1 MPDQEHRPAAFSRR
15 ALARLVAGG
24 AVLAATGCQTP
35 KRLAAVPAGM
45 TTRAEPALSN
55 IRFWP
60 NRDNANFIAEGR
72 LSLARERAWRESRG
86 ESGPLPPVS
95 FLAISGG
102 GDDGAY
108 SAGLLTGWSERG
120 GRPEFKAVTGIS
132 TGALIAPFAFLGSNY
147 DHLLRETYTGVSQ
160 KDIFTQ
166 RGPLAAI
173 FGDAMGD
180 TRPMRGLL
188 QRYVTPEILAA
199 IAAEYAKGRLLLI
212 GTTDLDAREP
222 VIWNMT
228 AIAASSDP
236 AAAGLFRKIVLA
248 SASIPGAFPPVM
260 FDVTLDG
267 RRYQEMHVD
276 GGAAAQ
282 VFIYPPSVRIGELA
296 RAEGGGERTRT
307 LYVIRNARLDPDW
320 ASVDRRTLNIA
331 GRAVSSLIQTQGV
344 GDLAQIYMTSRRDGI
359 DYNLAYIGADFTT
372 PHTAQFEPAYMK
384 ALFDYGRREAVEG
397 DPWRKF
403 PPGFGPTPDPM

>member
-1 MPDQEHRPAAFSRR
+1 
-15 ALARLVAGG
+15 
-24 AVLAATGCQTP
+24 
-35 KRLAAVPAGM
+35 
-45 TTRAEPALSN
+45 
-55 IRFWP
+55 
-60 NRDNANFIAEGR
+60 
-72 LSLARERAWRESRG
+72 
-86 ESGPLPPVS
+86 
-95 FLAISGG
+95 
-102 GDDGAY
+102 
-108 SAGLLTGWSERG
+108 
-120 GRPEFKAVTGIS
+120 
-132 TGALIAPFAFLGSNY
+132 
-147 DHLLRETYTGVSQ
+147 
-160 KDIFTQ
+160 
-166 RGPLAAI
+166 
-173 FGDAMGD
+173 MGD
-180 TRPMRGLL
+180 TGPMRGLL
-188 QRYVTPEILAA
+188 QRYVTPDILTA
-199 IAAEYAKGRLLLI
+199 IAGEYAKGRLLLV

-236 AAAGLFRKIVLA
+236 NAALLFRKIVLA

-260 FDVTLDG
+260 IDVTVDG

-282 VFIYPPSVRIGELA
+282 VFIYPPSVRLSDVA
-296 RAEGGGERTRT
+296 RGDGAERERS

-372 PHTAQFEPAYMK
+372 PHTSQFDPAYML
-384 ALFDYGRREAVEG
+384 ALFDYGRRQAIEG

-403 PPGFGPTPDPM
+403 PPGFGPDPEPM